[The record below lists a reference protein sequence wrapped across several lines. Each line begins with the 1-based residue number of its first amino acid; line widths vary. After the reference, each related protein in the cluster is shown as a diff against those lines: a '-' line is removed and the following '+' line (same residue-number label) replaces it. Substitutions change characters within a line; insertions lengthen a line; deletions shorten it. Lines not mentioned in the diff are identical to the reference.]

1 MAKKEANRS
10 AATLPCASELS
21 GPPGGAGFVSDYVSG
36 TQVPAASEQVE
47 AVQVC
52 GCRLVEGYGYS
63 KSDLLDLDGHA
74 DRYEQSLRVSA
85 TDASEFSEPAKVG
98 RLQ

>member
-10 AATLPCASELS
+10 AATLPRASGLS
-21 GPPGGAGFVSDYVSG
+21 GPPGGAGFVSDYVSR
-36 TQVPAASEQVE
+36 TQVPAASEQIE

-52 GCRLVEGYGYS
+52 GRRLAEGYGYS
-63 KSDLLDLDGHA
+63 KSDLLDLHGHA
-74 DRYEQSLRVSA
+74 DRYKQSVRVSA
-85 TDASEFSEPAKVG
+85 TNASEFLEPAKVG

>member
-47 AVQVC
+47 AV
-52 GCRLVEGYGYS
+52 
-63 KSDLLDLDGHA
+63 HA
-74 DRYEQSLRVSA
+74 DRYEQSVRVSA